1 MLRHKTTEVR
11 HTHLHIHIDIRHTL
25 EPWFTWRW
33 RGCDLPTRGSLLLF
47 TSSIMGI
54 TLACKLPLHE
64 KACLT
69 RLAQNT
75 RKFKS
80 QISDHKTHKNH
91 KAPIQI
97 IRLTKITRPPW
108 IIRNRTHKRSEN
120 ALRSHIASWV
130 GFSKKLISWPSARR
144 RKARTRSMSATHTE
158 GCYIYSKLSLS
169 HTYHSRDDAQSTSV
183 GNNHAMDWCRHT
195 HVSA

>member
-1 MLRHKTTEVR
+1 MKLLGWNDPISAHPHIIGDHATKSNQNADLFVHKRMARNIQKTNIRRTQYSDEAMLRHKTTEVR

-75 RKFKS
+75 RKFRS
-80 QISDHKTHKNH
+80 QISDHETHKNH

-97 IRLTKITRPPW
+97 IRLTKITRPP
-108 IIRNRTHKRSEN
+108 
-120 ALRSHIASWV
+120 
-130 GFSKKLISWPSARR
+130 
-144 RKARTRSMSATHTE
+144 
-158 GCYIYSKLSLS
+158 
-169 HTYHSRDDAQSTSV
+169 
-183 GNNHAMDWCRHT
+183 
-195 HVSA
+195 